1 MSSEKQLAAN
11 RRNTPLSSGT
21 KTAAGRTA
29 SGRNVLRS
37 RPASQIDATKS
48 AEQLF
53 ADLVADPWCFS
64 RIAVCKVRIRAALRK
79 NMRQLLDLQALSSA
93 VLTAKTAA
101 ETKTEFAPDAQTS
114 LEQFEDSTAQ
124 LIPATSMQRKA
135 PLVNGF
141 EFSNH
146 IAPGNGQALRFGA
159 LVPRVDAGA
168 TSPLENGFEFS
179 NDSRHRS
186 RNGQALRFGALSPQ
200 IGPGKTQPLV
210 SPRPSP
216 SRKAKVIPIDSFR
229 PPRSPTAA

>member
-21 KTAAGRTA
+21 KLAAGRTA

-37 RPASQIDATKS
+37 SSAGQIDATES

-53 ADLVADPWCFS
+53 ADLVADPWCIS

-114 LEQFEDSTAQ
+114 SEQFAGGKR
-124 LIPATSMQRKA
+124 PASQ
-135 PLVNGF
+135 NGF

-159 LVPRVDAGA
+159 LS
-168 TSPLENGFEFS
+168 SPIDPS
-179 NDSRHRS
+179 
-186 RNGQALRFGALSPQ
+186 
-200 IGPGKTQPLV
+200 KTQPLV
-210 SPRPSP
+210 SAPRPSP
-216 SRKAKVIPIDSFR
+216 SQKAKVIPIDSFR